1 MEREAIAKLTDLA
14 KNRIWMAECQMNPYY
29 SVSKDIKLKG
39 AYEFLIVESA
49 KSGKKVSFAY
59 DVEYSSRLDP
69 KWRKSYSKE
78 MSMKVSDL
86 LAEWRDKRIAD
97 LLRDSDPDLNI

>member
-1 MEREAIAKLTDLA
+1 MKNETEKIVDLV
-14 KNRIWMAECQMNPYY
+14 KKKIWEVELQMNPYY
-29 SVSKDIKLKG
+29 IVSDDIRLKG

-59 DVEYSSRLDP
+59 DVEYSSGLDP

-97 LLRDSDPDLNI
+97 LLTDSDPDLNI